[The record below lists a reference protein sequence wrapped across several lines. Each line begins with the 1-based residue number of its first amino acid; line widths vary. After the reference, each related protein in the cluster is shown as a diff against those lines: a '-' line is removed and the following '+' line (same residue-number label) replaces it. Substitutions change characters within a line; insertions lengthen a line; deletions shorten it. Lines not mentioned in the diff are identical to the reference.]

1 MKTSTRR
8 FFSLGRRVRMLVVA
22 GLAGDLQQRKNS
34 FFKIFGFN
42 KFVYL
47 CLPKKSGSKPALM
60 GKFFQNLL
68 SQFIYRYLR
77 LPP

>member
-8 FFSLGRRVRMLVVA
+8 FFSLGRRVNLVLLGYGRSSA
-22 GLAGDLQQRKNS
+22 AQKF

-47 CLPKKSGSKPALM
+47 CLPKKSGSKICFE
-60 GKFFQNLL
+60 GKVL
-68 SQFIYRYLR
+68 
-77 LPP
+77 